1 MAATARSHCR
11 PKGRTYH
18 LIDIE
23 NLCGGTA
30 SAGDDDVARAVAR
43 YQRTITVADDD
54 LVVIGSG
61 PTLAPAAKAAWPSAR
76 LVVGKGIDG
85 ADRALLAADDPR
97 FLADRFD
104 RVVVGSGDH
113 AFAEL
118 VIDLRAR
125 GTAVCVVTRDR
136 TSGSAALRRWAQCRS
151 LVPEGVTPPA

>member
-1 MAATARSHCR
+1 MAATARSRCR

-30 SAGDDDVARAVAR
+30 GTGDDDVARAVDR
-43 YQRTITVADDD
+43 YKRTIAVADDD

-76 LVVGKGIDG
+76 LVVGRGVDG
-85 ADRALLAADDPR
+85 ADQALLDADEPR

-113 AFAEL
+113 AFADL
-118 VIDLRAR
+118 VIDLRTR

-136 TSGSAALRRWAQCRS
+136 TSGSDALRRWAPCRS
-151 LVPEGVTPPA
+151 LVPEGVAPPA

>member
-1 MAATARSHCR
+1 MAATARSRCR
-11 PKGRTYH
+11 PKGRTCH

-30 SAGDDDVARAVAR
+30 GVDEAAVATAVAR
-43 YQRTITVADDD
+43 YKRTITVADDD

-61 PTLAPAAKAAWPSAR
+61 PTLAPVAKAAWPSAR
-76 LVVGKGIDG
+76 LVVGRGVDG
-85 ADRALLAADDPR
+85 ADRALLAADEPR

-113 AFAEL
+113 AFTEL
-118 VIDLRAR
+118 VIDLRSR

-136 TSGSAALRRWAQCRS
+136 ASGSDSLRTWAPCRP
-151 LVPEGVTPPA
+151 LVPEAVTPPA